1 MPISLFALF
10 LSTFAIGTTEFII
23 AGLLPQ
29 VSGDLGVSIPTGGF
43 LVTAYAIGVAIG
55 GPVLSLSLARM
66 PGRMALLLLLAVF
79 TIGQVGCALAP
90 NYPAMLVARILV
102 AATHGAIFGVG
113 AILATHLVSAERA
126 GRAVSYLLAG
136 VTVANVLGV
145 PAGAA
150 IGTALGW
157 RASFWSVGVLGLVAI
172 AAVLLLVPR
181 TETVT
186 QKPVSLLAQVHVL
199 ARPAVFLT
207 FFVLIFGMIGQ
218 FALLTYIVP
227 VLHEVSGIDLSSIP
241 WLLLAFGVGSTLGV
255 LAGGRL
261 SDWKTLPS
269 LIGILLAQALTY
281 GVMYFAMGNGVAMS
295 LLMLVWGA
303 VGFAFGAPAQ
313 ARILT
318 AASDAPNL
326 ASTLIPSAYNV
337 GIAVGAVCGLFL
349 LEGGAGYRTLPAVG
363 ILASLLAVGVALL
376 SGVTATAAPS
386 APSPVARQAGS
397 P

>member
-1 MPISLFALF
+1 MPISLIALF

-55 GPVLSLSLARM
+55 GPVLSLSLAKL
-66 PGRMALLLLLAVF
+66 PGRLAILLLLAAF
-79 TIGQVGCALAP
+79 TFGQVACAIAS
-90 NYPAMLVARILV
+90 NYPAMLAARVLV

-126 GRAVSYLLAG
+126 GRAVSVLLAG

-150 IGTALGW
+150 IGTVLGW

-172 AAVLLLVPR
+172 AAVLLLVPK
-181 TETVT
+181 TETGRS
-186 QKPVSLLAQVHVL
+186 KPASLLTQVHVL
-199 ARPAVFLT
+199 GRPVVFLT
-207 FFVLIFGMIGQ
+207 FLVLIFGMIGQ

-227 VLHEVSGIDLSSIP
+227 VLHEVGGLDLGTIP
-241 WLLLAFGVGSTLGV
+241 WLLLCFGVGSTLGV

-269 LIGILLAQALTY
+269 LVGILIAQAITY
-281 GVMYFAMGNGVAMS
+281 SIIALSMGNGVAMS
-295 LLMLVWGA
+295 VLLLVWGA

-313 ARILT
+313 ARIL
-318 AASDAPNL
+318 AAAQDAPNL

-337 GIAVGAVCGLFL
+337 GIAFGAVTGSVLLDAGSGYETLPVVGVGASLV
-349 LEGGAGYRTLPAVG
+349 AAAIAV
-363 ILASLLAVGVALL
+363 L
-376 SGVTATAAPS
+376 SGRERSATKSAATP
-386 APSPVARQAGS
+386 
-397 P
+397 

>member
-1 MPISLFALF
+1 MPLSLFALF

-55 GPVLSLSLARM
+55 GPLLSLGLAKL
-66 PGRMALLLLLAVF
+66 PGRTALLLLLAVF
-79 TIGQVGCALAP
+79 TLGQVLCAVAP
-90 NYPAMLVARILV
+90 NYATMLTARVLV

-172 AAVLLLVPR
+172 AAVLLLVPK
-181 TETVT
+181 TEPLAA
-186 QKPVSLLAQVHVL
+186 KPVSLSAQVHVL
-199 ARPAVFLT
+199 GRPVVFLT
-207 FFVLIFGMIGQ
+207 FLVLIFGMIGQ

-227 VLHEVSGIDLSSIP
+227 VLHEVSGIDLATVP
-241 WLLLAFGVGSTLGV
+241 WLLLCFGVGSTIGV
-255 LAGGRL
+255 LVGGRL
-261 SDWKTLPS
+261 SDWKTLPA
-269 LIGILLAQALTY
+269 LAGILVAQAATY
-281 GVMYFAMGNGVAMS
+281 AVIALALGNGLAMS
-295 LLMLVWGA
+295 VLMVLWGA

-313 ARILT
+313 ARIL
-318 AASDAPNL
+318 AGASDAPNL

-337 GIAVGAVCGLFL
+337 GIALGAV
-349 LEGGAGYRTLPAVG
+349 AG
-363 ILASLLAVGVALL
+363 SLLLGSGGGYAMLPIIGLAASAL
-376 SGVTATAAPS
+376 ATAVAVVSGIGRHRATNNRQPVPS
-386 APSPVARQAGS
+386 
-397 P
+397 

>member
-43 LVTAYAIGVAIG
+43 LVTSYAIGVAIG
-55 GPVLSLSLARM
+55 GPVLSLALAKQ
-66 PGRMALLLLLAVF
+66 PGRKALLLLLVAF
-79 TIGQVGCALAP
+79 TIGQVACAIAP
-90 NYPAMLVARILV
+90 NYSAMLAARVLV

-181 TETVT
+181 SETA
-186 QKPVSLLAQVHVL
+186 QQRAVSLFAQVHVL
-199 ARPAVFLT
+199 GRPVVFLT
-207 FFVLIFGMIGQ
+207 FLVLIFGMIGQ

-227 VLHEVSGIDLSSIP
+227 VLNEVSGIGLANIP
-241 WLLLAFGVGSTLGV
+241 WLLLCFGVGSTLGV

-261 SDWKTLPS
+261 SDWATLPS
-269 LIGILLAQALTY
+269 LIGILAAQALTY
-281 GVMYFAMGNGVAMS
+281 AAITIAMGSSVAIS
-295 LLMLVWGA
+295 VLMLVWGA

-313 ARILT
+313 ARIL
-318 AASDAPNL
+318 AAAHDAPNL
-326 ASTLIPSAYNV
+326 ASTLIPSAYNI
-337 GIAVGAVCGLFL
+337 GIAVGAVAGSL
-349 LEGGAGYRTLPAVG
+349 LLGTAAGYQTLPIIGVV
-363 ILASLLAVGVALL
+363 ASLLALGLAAW
-376 SGVTATAAPS
+376 SGTVWSETESRPDA
-386 APSPVARQAGS
+386 VIL
-397 P
+397 

>member
-1 MPISLFALF
+1 MPIALFALF

-55 GPVLSLSLARM
+55 GPLLSLALAKL
-66 PGRMALLLLLAVF
+66 PGRLALLLLLATF
-79 TIGQVGCALAP
+79 TLGQAFCALAP
-90 NYPAMLVARILV
+90 SYETMLAARVLV

-126 GRAVSYLLAG
+126 GRAVSVLLAG

-157 RASFWSVGVLGLVAI
+157 RASFWSVGILGLVAI
-172 AAVLLLVPR
+172 VAVLLLVPK
-181 TETVT
+181 TETV
-186 QKPVSLLAQVHVL
+186 QSKPVSLLAQVHVL
-199 ARPAVFLT
+199 FRPVVFLS
-207 FFVLIFGMIGQ
+207 FLVLIFGMIGQ

-227 VLHEVSGIDLSSIP
+227 VLREVSGLDLGVVP
-241 WLLLAFGVGSTLGV
+241 WLLLCFGIGSTLGV
-255 LAGGRL
+255 LVGGRL

-269 LIGILLAQALTY
+269 LVGILIAQAITYAVIALT
-281 GVMYFAMGNGVAMS
+281 MGNGIAMS
-295 LLMLVWGA
+295 VLMVVWGA

-313 ARILT
+313 ARILG
-318 AASDAPNL
+318 ASSDAPNL

-337 GIAVGAVCGLFL
+337 GIALGAVVGSL
-349 LEGGAGYRTLPAVG
+349 LLGAGGGYPMLPLIGVA
-363 ILASLLAVGVALL
+363 ASLIAAAIAVL
-376 SGVTATAAPS
+376 SGARARVTQTA
-386 APSPVARQAGS
+386 
-397 P
+397 

>member
-55 GPVLSLSLARM
+55 GPILSLSLARL
-66 PGRMALLLLLAVF
+66 PGRMAILLLLAAF
-79 TIGQVGCALAP
+79 TIGQVACAVAPTYETMLA
-90 NYPAMLVARILV
+90 ARVLV

-172 AAVLLLVPR
+172 VAVLLLVPK
-181 TETVT
+181 TETAQ
-186 QKPVSLLAQVHVL
+186 QKPVSLLSQVHVL
-199 ARPAVFLT
+199 GRPVVFLT
-207 FFVLIFGMIGQ
+207 FLVLIFGMIGQ

-227 VLHEVSGIDLSSIP
+227 VLNEVSGIDLSTIP
-241 WLLLAFGVGSTLGV
+241 WLLLCFGIGSTVGV
-255 LAGGRL
+255 LVGGRL

-269 LIGILLAQALTY
+269 LVGILVAQAATYALISLTI
-281 GVMYFAMGNGVAMS
+281 GNGLAMS
-295 LLMLVWGA
+295 ILMVVWGA

-313 ARILT
+313 ARILS
-318 AASDAPNL
+318 ASSDAPNL
-326 ASTLIPSAYNV
+326 ASTLIPSAYNI
-337 GIAVGAVCGLFL
+337 GIAVGAVVGGLL
-349 LEGGAGYRTLPAVG
+349 LGAGGSYAMLPLIGVA
-363 ILASLLAVGVALL
+363 ASLIAAGIAVL
-376 SGVTATAAPS
+376 SGVGRQRQEMPAAS
-386 APSPVARQAGS
+386 
-397 P
+397 

>member
-1 MPISLFALF
+1 MPISVFALF

-29 VSGDLGVSIPTGGF
+29 VSADLGVTIPTGGF

-55 GPVLSLSLARM
+55 GPVLSLALSKL
-66 PGRMALLLLLAVF
+66 PGRTALLLLLGAF
-79 TIGQVGCALAP
+79 TIGQVLCAVAP
-90 NYPAMLVARILV
+90 SYPAMLLSRVLV
-102 AATHGAIFGVG
+102 ASTHGAIFGVG
-113 AILATHLVSAERA
+113 AILATHLVSADRA

-150 IGTALGW
+150 IGTAFGW
-157 RASFWSVGVLGLVAI
+157 RASFWSVGVLGLIAI
-172 AAVLLLVPR
+172 AAVMLLVPR
-181 TETVT
+181 TEAVR
-186 QKPVSLLAQVHVL
+186 QASASLFAQVKIL
-199 ARPAVFLT
+199 GRPVVYLT
-207 FFVLIFGMIGQ
+207 FLVLIFGMIGQ

-227 VLHEVSGIDLSSIP
+227 LLHEVSGLDLATIP
-241 WLLLAFGVGSTLGV
+241 WLLLCFGVGSTLGV

-269 LIGILLAQALTY
+269 LIGILAAQTATYAVISLAT
-281 GVMYFAMGNGVAMS
+281 GSGIAMS
-295 LLMLVWGA
+295 ILMVIWGA

-337 GIAVGAVCGLFL
+337 GIALGAVAGSL
-349 LEGGAGYRTLPAVG
+349 LLGAGGTYPMLPLIG
-363 ILASLLAVGVALL
+363 IVASLLALGVAAL
-376 SGVTATAAPS
+376 SGVGHRSATPFTQAAKP
-386 APSPVARQAGS
+386 
-397 P
+397 

>member
-55 GPVLSLSLARM
+55 GPVLSLAMAKL
-66 PGRMALLLLLAVF
+66 PGRMALLLLLAIF
-79 TIGQVGCALAP
+79 TLGQAFCALAP
-90 NYPAMLVARILV
+90 SYETMLAARVLV

-113 AILATHLVSAERA
+113 AILATHLVSVERA
-126 GRAVSYLLAG
+126 GRAVAVLLAG

-157 RASFWSVGVLGLVAI
+157 RASFWAVGVLGLVAI
-172 AAVLLLVPR
+172 AAVLLLIPK
-181 TETVT
+181 TETV
-186 QKPVSLLAQVHVL
+186 QGKPVSLLAQVHVL
-199 ARPAVFLT
+199 FRPVVFLS
-207 FFVLIFGMIGQ
+207 FLVLIFGMIGQ

-227 VLHEVSGIDLSSIP
+227 VLHEVSGLDLGVVP
-241 WLLLAFGVGSTLGV
+241 WLLLVFGIGSTIGV
-255 LAGGRL
+255 IVGGRL
-261 SDWKTLPS
+261 SDWKTLLS
-269 LIGILLAQALTY
+269 LVAILIAQAATY
-281 GVMYFAMGNGVAMS
+281 AAIALGMGNGIAMS
-295 LLMLVWGA
+295 GLMLVWGA

-313 ARILT
+313 ARIL
-318 AASDAPNL
+318 AASSDAPNL

-337 GIAVGAVCGLFL
+337 GIALGAVAGSLL
-349 LEGGAGYRTLPAVG
+349 LEAGGGYSLLPAIG
-363 ILASLLAVGVALL
+363 IAASLAAAGTALL
-376 SGVTATAAPS
+376 SGVGRRVPGALQPG
-386 APSPVARQAGS
+386 R
-397 P
+397 

>member
-43 LVTAYAIGVAIG
+43 LVTSYAIGVAIG
-55 GPVLSLSLARM
+55 GPLLSLALAKQ
-66 PGRMALLLLLAVF
+66 PGRMALLLLLVAF
-79 TIGQVGCALAP
+79 TVGQVACAIAP
-90 NYPAMLVARILV
+90 NYPAMLAARVFV

-157 RASFWSVGVLGLVAI
+157 RASFWSVGLLGLVAI
-172 AAVLLLVPR
+172 AAVLVLVPR
-181 TETVT
+181 TETA
-186 QKPVSLLAQVHVL
+186 QHMAVSLLAQVHVL
-199 ARPAVFLT
+199 GRPVVFLT
-207 FFVLIFGMIGQ
+207 FLVLIFGMIGQ

-227 VLHEVSGIDLSSIP
+227 VLNEVSGISLANIP
-241 WLLLAFGVGSTLGV
+241 WLLLCFGVGSTLGV

-261 SDWKTLPS
+261 SDWATLPS
-269 LIGILLAQALTY
+269 LIGILVAQALTY
-281 GVMYFAMGNGVAMS
+281 AVIYLAMGSSVAMS
-295 LLMLVWGA
+295 VLMLIWGA

-313 ARILT
+313 ARIL
-318 AASDAPNL
+318 AAAHDAPNL
-326 ASTLIPSAYNV
+326 ASTLIPSAYNI
-337 GIAVGAVCGLFL
+337 GIAVGAVVGSL
-349 LEGGAGYRTLPAVG
+349 LLGTAAGYQTLPIIGVV
-363 ILASLLAVGVALL
+363 ASLLAIGLAAC
-376 SGVTATAAPS
+376 SGTVWSETVSRPDAVTS
-386 APSPVARQAGS
+386 
-397 P
+397 

>member
-55 GPVLSLSLARM
+55 GPLLSLALARL
-66 PGRMALLLLLAVF
+66 PGRMALLLLLAIF
-79 TIGQVGCALAP
+79 TIGQALCALAP
-90 NYPAMLVARILV
+90 SYETMLAARVLV

-126 GRAVSYLLAG
+126 GRAVAVLLAG

-157 RASFWSVGVLGLVAI
+157 RASFWAVGVLGLVAI
-172 AAVLLLVPR
+172 AAVLLLIPK
-181 TETVT
+181 TETV
-186 QKPVSLLAQVHVL
+186 QGKPVSLLAQVHVL
-199 ARPAVFLT
+199 FRPVVFLS
-207 FFVLIFGMIGQ
+207 FLVLIFGMIGQ

-227 VLHEVSGIDLSSIP
+227 MLHEVSGLDLGVVP
-241 WLLLAFGVGSTLGV
+241 WLLLVFGIGSTIGV
-255 LAGGRL
+255 IVGGRL

-269 LIGILLAQALTY
+269 LVAILIAQAATY
-281 GVMYFAMGNGVAMS
+281 AAIALGMGNGVAMS
-295 LLMLVWGA
+295 GLMLVWGA

-313 ARILT
+313 ARIL
-318 AASDAPNL
+318 AASSDAPNL

-337 GIAVGAVCGLFL
+337 GIALGAVAGSLL
-349 LEGGAGYRTLPAVG
+349 LEAGGGYSLLPAIG
-363 ILASLLAVGVALL
+363 IAASLAAAGTALL
-376 SGVTATAAPS
+376 SGVGRRVPGALQPG
-386 APSPVARQAGS
+386 R
-397 P
+397 

>member
-29 VSGDLGVSIPTGGF
+29 VSGDFGVSIPTGGF

-55 GPVLSLSLARM
+55 GPLLSLSLARL
-66 PGRMALLLLLAVF
+66 PGRTALLLLLAVF
-79 TIGQVGCALAP
+79 TIGQAGCALAP
-90 NYPAMLVARILV
+90 NYAAMLVARVMV

-126 GRAVSYLLAG
+126 GRAVSVLLAG

-157 RASFWSVGVLGLVAI
+157 RASFWSVGGLGVVAI
-172 AAVLLLVPR
+172 VAVLLLVPR
-181 TETVT
+181 KETGVP
-186 QKPVSLLAQVHVL
+186 QRVSLLAQVHVL
-199 ARPAVFLT
+199 GRPAVYLT
-207 FFVLIFGMIGQ
+207 FVVLIFGMIGQ

-227 VLHEVSGIDLSSIP
+227 VVHEVSGLALETIP
-241 WLLLAFGVGSTLGV
+241 WLLLLFGVGSTVGV
-255 LAGGRL
+255 VAGGRL

-269 LIGILLAQALTY
+269 LIGILVAQAVIYAAIDL
-281 GVMYFAMGNGVAMS
+281 MMGNALAMS
-295 LLMLVWGA
+295 VLVFLWGA

-313 ARILT
+313 ARILA

-326 ASTLIPSAYNV
+326 ASTLIPSAYNIGIAIGAVAGSLVLGAGIGYPSLPLV
-337 GIAVGAVCGLFL
+337 GIA
-349 LEGGAGYRTLPAVG
+349 
-363 ILASLLAVGVALL
+363 ASLLAVAAAVL
-376 SGVTATAAPS
+376 SN
-386 APSPVARQAGS
+386 PSPSTPKRWKSSADSGH
-397 P
+397 

>member
-55 GPVLSLSLARM
+55 GPVLSLSMAKL
-66 PGRMALLLLLAVF
+66 PGRMAILLLLVAF
-79 TIGQVGCALAP
+79 TIGQVACAVAPTYELMLA
-90 NYPAMLVARILV
+90 ARVLV

-150 IGTALGW
+150 IGTAFGW
-157 RASFWSVGVLGLVAI
+157 RAAFWSVGLLGLVAI
-172 AAVLLLVPR
+172 AAVLLLVPK
-181 TETVT
+181 TETVQ
-186 QKPVSLLAQVHVL
+186 QKPVSLLSQLHVL
-199 ARPAVFLT
+199 GRPVVFLT
-207 FFVLIFGMIGQ
+207 FLVLIFGMIGQ

-227 VLHEVSGIDLSSIP
+227 VLHEVSGIDLSTIP
-241 WLLLAFGVGSTLGV
+241 WLLLCFGVGSTVGV
-255 LAGGRL
+255 LVGGRL

-269 LIGILLAQALTY
+269 LIGILVAQAATY
-281 GVMYFAMGNGVAMS
+281 ALISLAMGNGIAMS
-295 LLMLVWGA
+295 ILMVVWGA

-337 GIAVGAVCGLFL
+337 GIALGAVVGSL
-349 LEGGAGYRTLPAVG
+349 LLGAGSSYTALPLIGGAASLIAVG
-363 ILASLLAVGVALL
+363 IAVL
-376 SGVTATAAPS
+376 SGAGRRQRNLPVTP
-386 APSPVARQAGS
+386 
-397 P
+397 

>member
-29 VSGDLGVSIPTGGF
+29 VSSDLGVSIPTGGF
-43 LVTAYAIGVAIG
+43 LVTGYAIGVAIG
-55 GPVLSLSLARM
+55 GPLLSLVLAKL
-66 PGRMALLLLLAVF
+66 PGRVALLLLLAAF
-79 TIGQVGCALAP
+79 TIGQVGCAVAP
-90 NYPAMLVARILV
+90 NYPTMLAARVLV

-113 AILATHLVSAERA
+113 AILATQLVSADRA

-157 RASFWSVGVLGLVAI
+157 RASFWSVGVLGLVAV

-181 TETVT
+181 TETV
-186 QKPVSLLAQVHVL
+186 QSRPVSLLTQVHVL
-199 ARPAVFLT
+199 GRPVVFLT
-207 FFVLIFGMIGQ
+207 FLVLIFGMIGQ

-227 VLHEVSGIDLSSIP
+227 VLHEVSGFDLSTIP
-241 WLLLAFGVGSTLGV
+241 WLLLCFGVGSTLGV

-269 LIGILLAQALTY
+269 LIGILVAQVATY
-281 GVMYFAMGNGVAMS
+281 AVITLAMGSGVAMGI
-295 LLMLVWGA
+295 LVLVWGA

-318 AASDAPNL
+318 ASSDAPNL

-337 GIAVGAVCGLFL
+337 GIAVGAVAGSL
-349 LEGGAGYRTLPAVG
+349 LLNAGGGYMMLPIIGVV
-363 ILASLLAVGVALL
+363 ASLVAIGAAAL
-376 SGVTATAAPS
+376 SGMDRRSARTPEQQVTS
-386 APSPVARQAGS
+386 
-397 P
+397 

>member
-1 MPISLFALF
+1 MPISLIALF

-55 GPVLSLSLARM
+55 GPVLSLSLAKL
-66 PGRMALLLLLAVF
+66 PGRLAILLLLAAF
-79 TIGQVGCALAP
+79 TLGQVACAIAP
-90 NYPAMLVARILV
+90 NYPAMLAARV
-102 AATHGAIFGVG
+102 FVSATHGAIFGVG
-113 AILATHLVSAERA
+113 AILATHLVNAERA
-126 GRAVSYLLAG
+126 GRAVSVLLAG

-150 IGTALGW
+150 IGTVLGW

-172 AAVLLLVPR
+172 AAVLLLVPK
-181 TETVT
+181 TETVRS
-186 QKPVSLLAQVHVL
+186 QPVSLLAQVHVL
-199 ARPAVFLT
+199 GRPVVFLT
-207 FFVLIFGMIGQ
+207 FLVLIFGMIGQ

-227 VLHEVSGIDLSSIP
+227 VLHEVSGIDLGTIP
-241 WLLLAFGVGSTLGV
+241 WLLLCFGVGSTLGV

-269 LIGILLAQALTY
+269 LVGILIAQAITYSIIALT
-281 GVMYFAMGNGVAMS
+281 MGNGVAMS
-295 LLMLVWGA
+295 VLMLVWGA

-313 ARILT
+313 TRILT
-318 AASDAPNL
+318 AAKDAPNL

-337 GIAVGAVCGLFL
+337 GIAFGAVAGSLLLDAGGGYETLPVVGVGASLVA
-349 LEGGAGYRTLPAVG
+349 AGIAV
-363 ILASLLAVGVALL
+363 L
-376 SGVTATAAPS
+376 SGRERSATKSAATL
-386 APSPVARQAGS
+386 
-397 P
+397 

>member
-1 MPISLFALF
+1 MPVSLFALF
-10 LSTFAIGTTEFII
+10 VSTFAIGTTEFII

-29 VSGDLGVSIPTGGF
+29 VSGDLAVSIPTGGF

-55 GPVLSLSLARM
+55 GPLLSLALARF
-66 PGRMALLLLLAVF
+66 PGRRALLLLLVAF
-79 TIGQVGCALAP
+79 TLGQVFCALAP
-90 NYPAMLVARILV
+90 NYPAMLAARVLV

-150 IGTALGW
+150 IGNTLGW
-157 RASFWSVGVLGLVAI
+157 RASFWAVGVLGLAAI
-172 AAVLLLVPR
+172 AAVLLLVPAK
-181 TETVT
+181 ETT
-186 QKPVSLLAQVHVL
+186 RPKAPSLLTQVHVL

-207 FFVLIFGMIGQ
+207 FLVLIFGMTGQ

-227 VLHEVSGIDLSSIP
+227 VLHEVSGLALSSIP

-269 LIGILLAQALTY
+269 LIGILLAQAATY
-281 GVMYFAMGNGVAMS
+281 ALIYLCMGNGVLMS
-295 LLMLVWGA
+295 ILMLVWGA

-313 ARILT
+313 ARILR
-318 AASDAPNL
+318 ASSDAPDL
-326 ASTLIPSAYNV
+326 ASTLIPSAYNI
-337 GIAVGAVCGLFL
+337 GIALGAVAGSLL
-349 LEGGAGYRTLPAVG
+349 LEAGTGYNALPVIG
-363 ILASLLAVGVALL
+363 IIASLVAAATGLL
-376 SGVTATAAPS
+376 SGAGRRATRS
-386 APSPVARQAGS
+386 AVQ
-397 P
+397 

>member
-29 VSGDLGVSIPTGGF
+29 VSGDLGVSIPAGGF

-55 GPVLSLSLARM
+55 GPLLSLALAKL
-66 PGRMALLLLLAVF
+66 PGRQALLLLLTVF
-79 TIGQVGCALAP
+79 TIGQACCALAP
-90 NYPAMLVARILV
+90 DYTAMLAARVLV

-113 AILATHLVSAERA
+113 AILAISLVSAERA

-150 IGTALGW
+150 IGNALGW
-157 RASFWSVGVLGLVAI
+157 RASFWVVGILGLFAI
-172 AAVLLLVPR
+172 AAVLLLIPIRRVASQKTPSLL
-181 TETVT
+181 T
-186 QKPVSLLAQVHVL
+186 QFNVLGRPVVSLT
-199 ARPAVFLT
+199 FL
-207 FFVLIFGMIGQ
+207 VLIFGMIGQ

-227 VLHEVSGIDLSSIP
+227 VLHEVSRLDLATIP
-241 WLLLAFGVGSTLGV
+241 WLLLSFGVGSTLGA

-261 SDWKTLPS
+261 ADWKTLPS
-269 LIGILLAQALTY
+269 LVGILVAQAATY
-281 GVMYFAMGNGVAMS
+281 GVIYFAMGNGVLMS
-295 LLMLVWGA
+295 VLMLVWGA

-313 ARILT
+313 SRILA

-337 GIAVGAVCGLFL
+337 GIALGAVAGSLL
-349 LEGGAGYRTLPAVG
+349 LEATGGYSALPIIG
-363 ILASLLAVGVALL
+363 LIASITAAAIALL
-376 SGVTATAAPS
+376 SGAHRYSTKPTPHPRPS
-386 APSPVARQAGS
+386 
-397 P
+397 